1 MFYMIVIME
10 CTAVLA
16 YREGCDFIVNE
27 CHNEDNV
34 RKGVGDSKYLLIT
47 KANEQPKSKSE
58 G

>member
-1 MFYMIVIME
+1 MIVIME

-34 RKGVGDSKYLLIT
+34 RKSIGNSSYLLIT
-47 KANEQPKSKSE
+47 EANEQPKSKSE